1 MAGKRKLAGTGAKVG
16 ARVAP
21 TAGKY
26 AGKAAMKAGKA
37 QAKLAKQALST
48 KEPAGPRYLK
58 YGLFALAGFAV
69 GALLGRSGGDSNG
82 GGGSTG
88 HHTPDPGSPAG
99 RRGETWGSGTPTGT
113 SGVASGGPGAGPP
126 PPGGPQAAGPPH
138 QKPADANRT
147 GAERDYS
154 DPSSGPLIGEAR
166 RGSVGGVTEQQEEVE
181 NRIRTR
187 VGEDARTKGLPKL
200 NIEVNDGVA
209 EIRGVSPTIEIK
221 DAVGEIAADTDGV
234 REVRNLITVS

>member
-1 MAGKRKLAGTGAKVG
+1 MAGKKKLAGAGIGVG

-21 TAGKY
+21 KAGKY
-26 AGKAAMKAGKA
+26 AGKAAMKASKA

-58 YGLFALAGFAV
+58 YGLFALAGFAI
-69 GALLGRSGGDSNG
+69 GALLGRSGGGNG
-82 GGGSTG
+82 SSGPDTG
-88 HHTPDPGSPAG
+88 HHSPDPDSPAG
-99 RRGETWGSGTPTGT
+99 RRGETWGSGTPTGA
-113 SGVASGGPGAGPP
+113 ASGTATGASG
-126 PPGGPQAAGPPH
+126 AH
-138 QKPADANRT
+138 QTSADANRT

-154 DPSSGPLIGEAR
+154 DPSSGPLIGEQR
-166 RGSVGGVTEQQEEVE
+166 RGSVGGVTKQQEEVE

-187 VGEDARTKGLPKL
+187 IGDDTRTRGLPRL

-209 EIRGVSPTIEIK
+209 EIRGVAPSIEIK
-221 DAVGEIAADTDGV
+221 DAVGELAADTDGV

>member
-1 MAGKRKLAGTGAKVG
+1 MVGKRKIAGTGFRAG
-16 ARVAP
+16 ARITP

-26 AGKAAMKAGKA
+26 AGKVAIKAGKT
-37 QAKLAKQALST
+37 QAKLARQALSS

-58 YGLFALAGFAV
+58 YGLFALAGFAL
-69 GALLGRSGGDSNG
+69 GAILARAGSNDDSGPGS
-82 GGGSTG
+82 STG
-88 HHTPDPGSPAG
+88 HHSPDPGSPAG
-99 RRGETWGSGTPTGT
+99 RRGETWGSGTPVGGPTGP
-113 SGVASGGPGAGPP
+113 GRGPGAGPP
-126 PPGGPQAAGPPH
+126 PPPPPH
-138 QKPADANRT
+138 QRPADPNRT

-154 DPSSGPLIGEAR
+154 DPSSGPLIGEQR

-187 VGEDARTKGLPKL
+187 IGEDARTKDLPRL

-209 EIRGVSPTIEIK
+209 ELRGVSPTIEMK
-221 DAVGEIAADTDGV
+221 DAAGEISADTDGV